1 MRRKQMLQLV
11 FVGWALLPF
20 SARAGAEWGGTLDK
34 GRTQNLRFTLGAVL
48 EFEGMVSETTRKLY
62 DVTGATWSQ
71 ADAESYGFNDFNL
84 DGPYGAAGLSL
95 DMAWRFFRLQLDTTF
110 LNPSTRATAR
120 RDYYLAVG
128 EDIEYGGGRYD
139 HLQIPEGRT
148 FEADLF
154 GNMTELTLMFV
165 PVGFRSG
172 EFTSINPALEF
183 GVLLFGGSYDIDA
196 GETTGVVQYQNPPED
211 FAVGGVSSGFMVM
224 GAPQWGPG
232 VDVRFGK
239 PGDLQVDLQV
249 HYLFATYDGSTAWLT
264 TADHRDKDLDFDHRN
279 LRIHGQFEFP
289 TGERALTL
297 GVQIQ
302 MVETEGTISSSSLD
316 PEEILARQERFDK
329 EFTFKSTSVMG
340 TAGLVF

>member
-1 MRRKQMLQLV
+1 MQHKRV
-11 FVGWALLPF
+11 ISVALAALGCFLPA
-20 SARAGAEWGGTLDK
+20 SLAGVEWGGSLVP
-34 GRTQNLRFTLGAVL
+34 GHNQNLRFTLGAVL
-48 EFEGMVSETTRKLY
+48 EFEGMVSETTRRLY

-110 LNPSTRATAR
+110 LNPSTRTTAR

-128 EDIEYGGGRYD
+128 EDIEYGGGRYG

-148 FEADLF
+148 FEAELF

-165 PVGFRSG
+165 PVGFRIG
-172 EFTSINPALEF
+172 EFTSLNPALEF

-211 FAVGGVSSGFMVM
+211 FAVGGSSSGFMVM

-232 VDVRFGK
+232 VAVRFGK

-279 LRIHGQFEFP
+279 LRLRGQVEIP
-289 TGERALTL
+289 MKRMALSF
-297 GVQIQ
+297 GVQVQ
-302 MVETEGTISSSSLD
+302 MIETDGLVSSSATD
-316 PEEILARQERFDK
+316 PDEILALRERFDK
-329 EFTFKSTSVMG
+329 EFSFKMNSVMA
-340 TAGLVF
+340 TVGLAF